1 MIPAAQGTSRSGR
14 WLRELVRAGRWHRR
28 LLASGLAAGA
38 TAAALQS
45 LEPPAPPSVVVVT
58 AARDVPSG
66 TRLGAADLAAVS
78 YLPDAVPDG
87 AVTEQRHA
95 VGRTLVSSARR
106 GEPITD
112 VRLAGAGRRSGDAGD
127 PLVQVPVRIADPE
140 AVALLRPGDVV
151 DALGAGSPEA
161 GGRSPFPS
169 TARLLAS
176 AVRVVTIPRVA
187 KSATGLTGDGALV
200 LLATSATTAARL
212 AGAAVTDR
220 LSVVLRGR

>member
-1 MIPAAQGTSRSGR
+1 MIPAAHETSRSGR

-38 TAAALQS
+38 TAAALQA

-66 TRLGAADLAAVS
+66 ARLAASDLATVR
-78 YLPDAVPDG
+78 YVPDAVPDG
-87 AVTEQRHA
+87 AVTERQHA

-112 VRLAGAGRRSGDAGD
+112 VRLTGAGRERDADAG
-127 PLVQVPVRIADPE
+127 LVQVPVRIADRD

-151 DALGAGSPEA
+151 DVLGAGLPETGGGSPA
-161 GGRSPFPS
+161 
-169 TARLLAS
+169 ARLLAS
-176 AVRVVTIPRVA
+176 AVRVVTVPRVA
-187 KSATGLTGDGALV
+187 ESATALAGDGALV
-200 LLATSATTAARL
+200 LIATSAATASRL